1 MNIRSILVTA
11 VGLCIAGV
19 SAYYARDLMTDR
31 VAEET
36 QAIRVEA
43 EQAMATVIVAL
54 EDIPFAAPITRTMVA
69 VQDWPRD
76 ALPEGAYQTLEAVIG
91 ADGAQPRS
99 AKRAI
104 VAGELLLASKLSGFG
119 EKVTIL
125 QNLTSGTRA
134 MTIEVNAVSGVGGF
148 VKPGDFVDIVLT
160 ENSSGDLRA
169 RTIMQNIRVIGVD
182 QEYGEGVETNRVART
197 LTVEVTPEDGQ
208 RLALAQRAGS
218 LSLTLRTT
226 DDGNDAPL
234 PSMSLSELLD
244 MAEEPEIEQ
253 VEETVA
259 EPKRTVTIR
268 RGNSAEVV
276 EIED

>member
-1 MNIRSILVTA
+1 MNIRSILVTV

-43 EQAMATVIVAL
+43 EQAMATVVVAL
-54 EDIPFAAPITRTMVA
+54 EDIPFAAPITRKMVA

-76 ALPEGAYQTLEAVIG
+76 ALPEGAFQTLDAVIG
-91 ADGAQPRS
+91 AGDEAPRS

-104 VAGELLLASKLSGFG
+104 AAGELLLASKLSGFG

-125 QNLTSGTRA
+125 QTLTAGTRA
-134 MTIEVNAVSGVGGF
+134 MTIEVNAVSGVAGF

-160 ENSSGDLRA
+160 ENRSGDLRA
-169 RTIMQNIRVIGVD
+169 RTIMQNVRVIGVD

-226 DDGNDAPL
+226 DGGTDAPL
-234 PSMSLSELLD
+234 PAMSLSELLD

-253 VEETVA
+253 VEETAA

>member
-1 MNIRSILVTA
+1 MNIRSILVTV

-19 SAYYARDLMTDR
+19 SAYYARDLMSDR
-31 VAEET
+31 VAQET

-43 EQAMATVIVAL
+43 EQAMATVVVAL
-54 EDIPFAAPITRTMVA
+54 EDIPFAAPITRKMVA

-76 ALPEGAYQTLEAVIG
+76 ALPEGAFQTLDAVIG
-91 ADGAQPRS
+91 AGDEAPRS

-104 VAGELLLASKLSGFG
+104 AAGELLLASKLSGFG

-125 QNLTSGTRA
+125 QTLTAGTRA
-134 MTIEVNAVSGVGGF
+134 MTIEVNAVSGVAGF

-160 ENSSGDLRA
+160 ENRSGDLRA
-169 RTIMQNIRVIGVD
+169 RTIMQNVRVIGVD

-226 DDGNDAPL
+226 DGGSDAPL
-234 PSMSLSELLD
+234 PAMSLSDLLD

-253 VEETVA
+253 VEETAA

>member
-1 MNIRSILVTA
+1 MNIRSILVTV

-19 SAYYARDLMTDR
+19 SAYYARDMMTDR
-31 VAEET
+31 VAQET
-36 QAIRVEA
+36 QAIRVQA
-43 EQAMATVIVAL
+43 EQAMATVVVAL
-54 EDIPFAAPITRTMVA
+54 EDIPFAAPITRKMVA

-91 ADGAQPRS
+91 PDGAQPRS
-99 AKRAI
+99 AKRTI

-125 QNLTSGTRA
+125 QTLTAGTRA
-134 MTIEVNAVSGVGGF
+134 MTIEVNAVSGVAGF

-160 ENSSGDLRA
+160 ENRSGDLRA
-169 RTIMQNIRVIGVD
+169 RTIMQNVRVIGVD

-234 PSMSLSELLD
+234 PAMSLSELLD

-253 VEETVA
+253 VEETAA

>member
-1 MNIRSILVTA
+1 MNIRSILVTV

-43 EQAMATVIVAL
+43 EQAMATVVVAL
-54 EDIPFAAPITRTMVA
+54 EDIPFAAPVTRKMVA

-76 ALPEGAYQTLEAVIG
+76 AVPEGAFQTLDAVLGPEGEA
-91 ADGAQPRS
+91 PRN

-104 VAGELLLASKLSGFG
+104 VAGELMLASKLSGFG

-125 QNLTSGTRA
+125 QTLTAGTRA
-134 MTIEVNAVSGVGGF
+134 MTIEVNAVSGVAGF

-160 ENSSGDLRA
+160 ENRSGDLRA
-169 RTIMQNIRVIGVD
+169 RTIMQNVRVIGVD
-182 QEYGEGVETNRVART
+182 QDYGEGAETNRIART

-226 DDGNDAPL
+226 DGGTDAPL
-234 PSMSLSELLD
+234 PAMSLSELLD

-268 RGNSAEVV
+268 RGSDTEIV

>member
-1 MNIRSILVTA
+1 MNIRSILVTV
-11 VGLCIAGV
+11 VGLCIAGA

-36 QAIRVEA
+36 HAIRVEA
-43 EQAMATVIVAL
+43 EQAMSTVVVAL
-54 EDIPFAAPITRTMVA
+54 EDIPFAVPITRKMVA
-69 VQDWPRD
+69 VQNWPRD
-76 ALPEGAYQTLEAVIG
+76 ALPEGAFQTLESVVG
-91 ADGAQPRS
+91 PEGSQPRS

-119 EKVTIL
+119 EKVTFL
-125 QNLTSGTRA
+125 QTLTAGTRA
-134 MTIEVNAVSGVGGF
+134 MTIEVNAVSGVAGF

-160 ENSSGDLRA
+160 ENRSGDLRA
-169 RTIMQNIRVIGVD
+169 RTIMQNVRVIGVD

-226 DDGNDAPL
+226 DGGMDTPL
-234 PSMSLSELLD
+234 PAMSLSDLLD

-253 VEETVA
+253 VEETAA

>member
-1 MNIRSILVTA
+1 MNIRSILVT
-11 VGLCIAGV
+11 VIGLCIAGV
-19 SAYYARDLMTDR
+19 SAYYARDMMTDR
-31 VAEET
+31 VAQET
-36 QAIRVEA
+36 QAIRVQA
-43 EQAMATVIVAL
+43 EQAMATVVGAL
-54 EDIPFAAPITRTMVA
+54 EDIPFAAPITRKMVA

-76 ALPEGAYQTLEAVIG
+76 ALPEGAFQTLEAVIG
-91 ADGAQPRS
+91 PDGAQPRS
-99 AKRAI
+99 AKRTI

-160 ENSSGDLRA
+160 ENRSGDLRA
-169 RTIMQNIRVIGVD
+169 RTIMQNVRVIGVD

-226 DDGNDAPL
+226 DGGTDAPL
-234 PSMSLSELLD
+234 PAMSLSDLLD

-253 VEETVA
+253 VEETAA

>member
-1 MNIRSILVTA
+1 MNIRSILVTV

-43 EQAMATVIVAL
+43 EQAMATVVVAL
-54 EDIPFAAPITRTMVA
+54 EDIPFAAPVTRKMVA

-76 ALPEGAYQTLEAVIG
+76 AVPEGAFETLDAVLGPEGEA
-91 ADGAQPRS
+91 PRN

-104 VAGELLLASKLSGFG
+104 VAGELMLASKLSGFG

-125 QNLTSGTRA
+125 QTLTAGTRA
-134 MTIEVNAVSGVGGF
+134 MTIEVNAVSGVAGF

-160 ENSSGDLRA
+160 ENRSGDLRA
-169 RTIMQNIRVIGVD
+169 RTIMQNVRVIGVD
-182 QEYGEGVETNRVART
+182 QDYGEGAETNRIART

-226 DDGNDAPL
+226 DGGTDAPL
-234 PSMSLSELLD
+234 PAMSLSELLD

-268 RGNSAEVV
+268 RGSDTEIV